1 MQHDND
7 LLRAIA
13 AAVAAGL
20 RLQLLPASDGDALS
34 SAETEA
40 LIALI
45 ELEKQADAEIID

>member
-1 MQHDND
+1 MNTDND

-20 RLQLLPASDGDALS
+20 RLQLLPAADDDVLS

-40 LIALI
+40 LIALA
-45 ELEKQADAEIID
+45 ELEKQADAESAD